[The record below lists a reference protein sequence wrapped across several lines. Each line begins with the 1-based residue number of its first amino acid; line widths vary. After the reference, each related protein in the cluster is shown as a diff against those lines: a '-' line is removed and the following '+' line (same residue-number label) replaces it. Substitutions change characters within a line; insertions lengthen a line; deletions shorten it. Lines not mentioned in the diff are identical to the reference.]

1 MRILVT
7 IAMSD
12 PEPRTPAPGSLQLVQ
27 QFLNSTEMPDG
38 VDELRTAPLAAAWL
52 TRATGQS
59 VEVSEKDRARLI
71 ATREALRDLLE
82 AHTGEN
88 VDPGVRVRLQ
98 KLLGHSPLRPV
109 FTDTGATLA
118 VDCAGVDS
126 FLGRISTA
134 IVEATLMGTWDRLKV
149 CRSDTCRWAFYD
161 HSKNGCS
168 CWCSMRVCGTR
179 EKARAY
185 RARRSAAVSTA

>member
-1 MRILVT
+1 
-7 IAMSD
+7 MSD

-27 QFLNSTEMPDG
+27 RFLNSTEMPDG
-38 VDELRTAPLAAAWL
+38 VDELRTAPLAAEWL
-52 TRATGQS
+52 ERVTGVPVQ
-59 VEVSEKDRARLI
+59 VSDKQRARLV
-71 ATREALRDLLE
+71 ATRETLRDLLE

-88 VDPGVRVRLQ
+88 VAPDVRVRLQ
-98 KLLGHSPLRPV
+98 QLLGHSPLRPV
-109 FTDTGATLA
+109 FTDAGATLA

-126 FLGRISTA
+126 FLGMISTA
-134 IVEATLMGTWDRLKV
+134 IVEATFMGTWDRLKV
-149 CRSDTCRWAFYD
+149 CRRDTCRWAFYD

-185 RARRSAAVSTA
+185 RARRRPAAVSAG